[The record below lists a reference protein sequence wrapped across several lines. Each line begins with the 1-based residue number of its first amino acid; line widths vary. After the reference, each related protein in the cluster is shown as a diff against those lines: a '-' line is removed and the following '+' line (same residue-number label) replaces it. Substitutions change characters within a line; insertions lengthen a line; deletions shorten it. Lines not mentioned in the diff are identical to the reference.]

1 MAIKDD
7 HNVREYLDDVCT
19 QIKCRD
25 VHPQIRL
32 EILAHIDDNVR
43 DLTAKGLAESQA
55 LEQALKRMGDPVILG
70 KQLHRAHKPRLEWS
84 LLLLAGSL
92 VSFGL
97 FTLYAIEANGLLDH
111 TPSILIFTKSLVYAL
126 IGLVVL
132 VGITMVDYRR
142 VLPFSGHMFAAALL
156 LLTVT
161 ALFGLRTGGKNWLN
175 LGVITIDFVGMAPY
189 FLVIALAGIF
199 ARWSWETIAGRLK
212 AVVLLTLPIL
222 LMINNVNMASVA
234 LYTVT
239 FVMLMVVS
247 GARWRDVLLVI
258 VLPSVVLLIAL
269 FSLPHRLERLTAFL
283 FPSKD
288 PLGSGYLH
296 LQLVEAMR
304 SAGLW
309 GQGFDLPKLF
319 LPGVHSE
326 FVFTYIVYAFGWLAG
341 AVVILL
347 GCALLVRMAKVAQ
360 GTKDQYGRLL
370 ITGLAGLL
378 LTQFAW
384 NVLMNV
390 GLAPISGVSL
400 PFISYG
406 GSLFVV
412 NMMAMGFVLSVYRRK
427 NWELV
432 PEHQAGEILPGRS
445 Y

>member
-1 MAIKDD
+1 MEIERDSKVQD
-7 HNVREYLDDVCT
+7 YLDNVCSR
-19 QIKCRD
+19 IKCRD
-25 VHPQIRL
+25 VHPQIKL
-32 EILAHIDDNVR
+32 EILVHIEDNVKH
-43 DLTAKGLAESQA
+43 LTEKGLTESQA
-55 LEQALKRMGDPVILG
+55 LEQALKQMGDPVILG
-70 KQLHRAHKPRLEWS
+70 RQLHRAHKPRMEWS
-84 LLLLAGSL
+84 LLLLVGSL

-111 TPSILIFTKSLVYAL
+111 TPSTLIFTRSLIYTL

-132 VGITMVDYRR
+132 VGITVVDYRR

-161 ALFGLRTGGKNWLN
+161 ALFGLHTGGKNWLN
-175 LGVITIDFVGMAPY
+175 LGVITIDFVGVAPY
-189 FLVIALAGIF
+189 FLIIALAGIF
-199 ARWSWETIAGRLK
+199 TRWSWETAAGLLK
-212 AVVLLTLPIL
+212 AVFLLTLPIL

-234 LYTVT
+234 LYTVA

-247 GARWRDVLLVI
+247 GAGWRDVLLVTA
-258 VLPSVVLLIAL
+258 LPLVVLLVAL
-269 FSLPHRLERLTAFL
+269 FSLPHRLECLTAFL

-341 AVVILL
+341 AVVVLL
-347 GCALLVRMAKVAQ
+347 GCALLVRMAKAAQ
-360 GTKDQYGRLL
+360 GTKDQHGRLL
-370 ITGLAGLL
+370 ITGMAGLL
-378 LTQFAW
+378 FTQFAW

-412 NMMAMGFVLSVYRRK
+412 NMTALGLILSVYRRK
-427 NWELV
+427 NRELL
-432 PEHQAGEILPGRS
+432 PE